1 MKLRTAVNLF
11 LDLGIKAHSLVFLAI
26 AFTSLASASRAQNT
40 TVTAADTGYAE
51 YHDSPIS
58 LPLGL
63 GLRIPTYDR
72 VNGLAVP
79 WGPKIEFADARIDMD
94 ALVTYRSNLGKWDP
108 SLEGVLRPGDAN
120 ELKLYAGRGTFT
132 NDTWIRGDLSNTV
145 AGFFVGSDT
154 RNWYRADRATARF
167 VRTFT
172 GNGFTVAPFVGGNF
186 ENDWSTGSLAP
197 TKSPWSVYQPKGELR
212 MRRLNPQVA
221 NGHISSAIGGAVLEV
236 VRGGLEGKLDALVEH
251 SLSSSLRRDCSGLP
265 GPPPICPPLSEDS
278 FTQGTLD
285 GRVKFPTFGTQTFAF
300 LAHAVLTGGPD
311 LIPAQR
317 FAYLGGD
324 NTLATV
330 NLLALGGAHLL
341 YVQGDYTIPID
352 RIQLPFVGSPYI
364 GLRYSAGNAGVSE
377 LPTLIQNL
385 GIGVGASFFR
395 ADYTIDPAQNRS
407 PFSRKSAFSVGLA
420 LTL

>member
-1 MKLRTAVNLF
+1 MKLRPV
-11 LDLGIKAHSLVFLAI
+11 SLAI
-26 AFTSLASASRAQNT
+26 AFAGLASALHAQQT

-79 WGPKIEFADARIDMD
+79 WGPKIEFADARVDFD

-132 NDTWIRGDLSNTV
+132 NDTWIRSDLANTV

-154 RNWYRADRATARF
+154 RNWYRADRVTARF
-167 VRTFT
+167 TRTFT
-172 GNGFTVAPFVGGNF
+172 GTGFTVAPFVGGNF

-212 MRRLNPQVA
+212 MRRLNPRVA
-221 NGHISSAIGGAVLEV
+221 NGHISSALGGAVLEV

-251 SLSSSLRRDCSGLP
+251 SLSQSLRRDCSGLP

-330 NLLALGGAHLL
+330 NLLALGGDHLL

-352 RIQLPFVGSPYI
+352 RIQLPFIGSPYI

-385 GIGVGASFFR
+385 GIGIGASFFR

-407 PFSRKSAFSVGLA
+407 PFSRKSAFSIGLS
-420 LTL
+420 LDL